1 MVVFLYK
8 LVSMKFISSHP
19 AFNDTIDSLKNEFKD
34 DKSNDLIV
42 CGAHDFSYKQSISEY
57 KSKHDKVIVFNQE
70 PLRAKQRNFM
80 HPGYFAWLK
89 EADEVWDYDEEN
101 IKVLKL
107 FRPDVKLHVLKPYK
121 VWPKESKKDIDILF
135 YGTMN
140 DHRRSILNE
149 LQKRHNVKILTNCW
163 DGHELDRWILRSRI
177 LLNLHY
183 YNETALQEQ
192 ARMIRWIGAPCR
204 IVSEPS
210 VHNYLGVEEINT
222 TLMGNLWAK

>member
-1 MVVFLYK
+1 MQFVQ
-8 LVSMKFISSHP
+8 SHP
-19 AFNDTIDSLKNEFKD
+19 AFNDTIDSLKHEFRD
-34 DKSNDLIV
+34 DRSNDVII
-42 CGAHDFSYKQSISEY
+42 CGAHDLSHKQSIDVY
-57 KSKHDKVIVFNQE
+57 KRKYGKVIVFNQE
-70 PLRAKQRNFM
+70 PLLAKQRNFM

-107 FRPDVKLHVLKPYK
+107 IRPGIKLHVLKPYR
-121 VWPKESKKDIDILF
+121 VWPKESQKDIDILF
-135 YGTMN
+135 YGAMN
-140 DHRRSILNE
+140 EHRRRILDE
-149 LQKRHNVKILTNCW
+149 LQKRYTVKILTNCW
-163 DGHELDRWILRSRI
+163 RSNELDSWILRSRI

-210 VHNYLGVEEINT
+210 VHNYLGVEEIDIKDAIQF
-222 TLMGNLWAK
+222 GI